1 MLKRSLQ
8 VGSMG
13 KRGVQLGGW
22 GRGGIS
28 RMAVEDEGVQ
38 DGNDSPEY
46 LSSAHPRGGA
56 LDRLRW
62 ATMELDLS

>member
-13 KRGVQLGGW
+13 KRGVQLGAW

-28 RMAVEDEGVQ
+28 RMAVEDEG
-38 DGNDSPEY
+38 GTRRE
-46 LSSAHPRGGA
+46 R
-56 LDRLRW
+56 
-62 ATMELDLS
+62 